1 MNRKLGVFLGI
12 LTAAVVI
19 ICIAYTLM
27 IDSNGPE
34 ITFGK
39 DVPVYKGDRNDA
51 ALLSNVKAID
61 TKDGDVSD
69 SIYVDSVYVS
79 TDGTRATA
87 TYVAM
92 DSDHH
97 VVKASQHLKCK
108 GSVEK
113 SELEST
119 KKETGKEAD
128 TKKEEKPDTNKKEVS
143 TQEKQPSQS
152 GEEQQKSENPKAPVI
167 RLNTSQVT
175 IGVNDRFSYGE
186 YIESITDDED
196 DYATLSRRLQLSG
209 EYRKL
214 SAGTYEIH
222 YFVRDTDG
230 NKSNDAVL
238 TLIRQ

>member
-1 MNRKLGVFLGI
+1 MNRKLEILLGI
-12 LTAAVVI
+12 LTAAAVVF
-19 ICIAYTLM
+19 CIAYTVTR
-27 IDSNGPE
+27 DSGGPE

-39 DVPVYKGDRNDA
+39 EVPVYTGDKNDA
-51 ALLSNVKAID
+51 ALLSNVTAVD
-61 TKDGDVSD
+61 AKDGDVSD
-69 SIYVDSVYVS
+69 SIYVDSVFVS

-97 VVKASQHLKCK
+97 VTKASQHLKCK

-119 KKETGKEAD
+119 KKESGKAD
-128 TKKEEKPDTNKKEVS
+128 NTNKKETP
-143 TQEKQPSQS
+143 TQEGQASPSD
-152 GEEQQKSENPKAPVI
+152 EAQQEPENPKAPVI
-167 RLNTSQVT
+167 RLSTNQVT
-175 IGVNDRFSYGE
+175 IGVSDRFPYSQ
-186 YIESITDDED
+186 YIDSITDDKD

-214 SAGTYEIH
+214 AAGTYEIH